1 MGDARVGLVGLGKM
15 GAPMAR
21 NLLRAGFR
29 VAGFDLAPDAG
40 RDLDA
45 FDEFVRAESAAGAA
59 RAADVVILMLPDS
72 QAVDAL
78 LWGSPGLAAALAAGA
93 LLVDMGSSDPSCSRV
108 NAQRLEAAGVGFL
121 DAPVSGGVRRAIDG
135 SLSIMIGGREAD
147 VARARPVLEALGRT
161 LIRVG
166 DAGAGHAVKALNNYV
181 SAAGLIAVSEALV
194 AARRFGI
201 DPHVVNSVFNA
212 STGKNNT
219 TEHKVENFMLSG
231 RYDSGFALAL
241 MRKDVE
247 TAVGFID
254 RMGSPGEFARKT
266 LDVARDAERAL
277 GDGADHTAVHAWVS
291 RRAPD

>member
-1 MGDARVGLVGLGKM
+1 MGDVRIGLVGLGKM

-29 VAGFDLAPDAG
+29 VAGLDLAPDAG

-45 FDEFVRAESAAGAA
+45 IDGFTRAESARGAA
-59 RAADVVILMLPDS
+59 RDAEVVILMLPDS
-72 QAVDAL
+72 EAVDAL
-78 LWGSPGLAAALAAGA
+78 LWGSAGLAAALAAGT

-121 DAPVSGGVRRAIDG
+121 DAPVSGGVRRAVDG

-161 LIRVG
+161 LIHVG

-291 RRAPD
+291 RRVPD

>member
-1 MGDARVGLVGLGKM
+1 MGDARIGLVGLGKM

-29 VAGFDLAPDAG
+29 VAGFDLGPGAG

-45 FDEFVRAESAAGAA
+45 FDGFTRAGSAAGAA
-59 RAADVVILMLPDS
+59 RDANLVILMLPDS
-72 QAVDAL
+72 PAVDAL
-78 LWGSPGLAAALAAGA
+78 LWGSPGLAAALAAGS
-93 LLVDMGSSDPSCSRV
+93 LVVDMGSSDPSCSRV
-108 NAQRLEAAGVGFL
+108 NAQRLGAAGVGFV

-161 LIRVG
+161 LIHVG

-291 RRAPD
+291 GRAPD

>member
-1 MGDARVGLVGLGKM
+1 MDDARIGFVGLGKM

-29 VAGFDLAPDAG
+29 VAGFDLGPDAG

-45 FDEFVRAESAAGAA
+45 LDGFTRAESAAGAA
-59 RAADVVILMLPDS
+59 RDANVVILMLPDS
-72 QAVDAL
+72 RAVDAL
-78 LWGSPGLAAALAAGA
+78 LWDTPALAAALAAGT
-93 LLVDMGSSDPSCSRV
+93 LVVDMGSSDPSCSRA
-108 NAQRLEAAGVGFL
+108 NAQRLDAAGIGFL

-135 SLSIMIGGREAD
+135 SLSIMIGGRAAD

-161 LIRVG
+161 LIHVG
-166 DAGAGHAVKALNNYV
+166 DAGAGNAVKALNNYV

-241 MRKDVE
+241 MRKDLQ
-247 TAVGFID
+247 TAAGFID
-254 RMGSPGEFARKT
+254 RMGTPGEFARKT
-266 LDVARDAERAL
+266 LDVARDAEQAL
-277 GDGADHTAVHAWVS
+277 GDGADHTAMHAYVS
-291 RRAPD
+291 GRARD

>member
-1 MGDARVGLVGLGKM
+1 VGDARIGLVGLGKM

-29 VAGFDLAPDAG
+29 VDGFDLGPGAG

-45 FDEFVRAESAAGAA
+45 IDGFTRAGSAAGAA
-59 RAADVVILMLPDS
+59 RDANLVILMLPDS
-72 QAVDAL
+72 PAVDAL
-78 LWGSPGLAAALAAGA
+78 LWGSPGLAAALAAGS
-93 LLVDMGSSDPSCSRV
+93 LVVDMGSSDPSCSRV
-108 NAQRLEAAGVGFL
+108 NAQRLGAAGVGFV

-161 LIRVG
+161 LIHVG

-241 MRKDVE
+241 MRKDIQ

-266 LDVARDAERAL
+266 LDVARNAEQAL

-291 RRAPD
+291 GRAPD

>member
-1 MGDARVGLVGLGKM
+1 MGDARIGLVGLGKM

-29 VAGFDLAPDAG
+29 VDGFDLGPGAG

-45 FDEFVRAESAAGAA
+45 IDGFTRAGSAAGAA
-59 RAADVVILMLPDS
+59 RDANLVILMLPDS
-72 QAVDAL
+72 PAVDAL
-78 LWGSPGLAAALAAGA
+78 LWGSPGLAAALAAGS
-93 LLVDMGSSDPSCSRV
+93 LVVDMGSSDPSCSRV
-108 NAQRLEAAGVGFL
+108 NAQRLGAAGVGFV

-161 LIRVG
+161 LIHVG

-241 MRKDVE
+241 MRKDIQ

-266 LDVARDAERAL
+266 LDVARNAEQAL

-291 RRAPD
+291 GRAPD

>member
-1 MGDARVGLVGLGKM
+1 MGDARIGLVGLGKM

-29 VAGFDLAPDAG
+29 VAGFDLGPGAG

-45 FDEFVRAESAAGAA
+45 FDGFTRAGSAAGAA
-59 RAADVVILMLPDS
+59 RDANLVILMLPDS
-72 QAVDAL
+72 PAVDAL
-78 LWGSPGLAAALAAGA
+78 LWGSPGLAAALAAGS
-93 LLVDMGSSDPSCSRV
+93 LVVDMGSSDPSCSRV
-108 NAQRLEAAGVGFL
+108 NAQRLGAAGVGFV

-161 LIRVG
+161 LIHVG

-266 LDVARDAERAL
+266 LDVARNAEQAL

-291 RRAPD
+291 GRAPD